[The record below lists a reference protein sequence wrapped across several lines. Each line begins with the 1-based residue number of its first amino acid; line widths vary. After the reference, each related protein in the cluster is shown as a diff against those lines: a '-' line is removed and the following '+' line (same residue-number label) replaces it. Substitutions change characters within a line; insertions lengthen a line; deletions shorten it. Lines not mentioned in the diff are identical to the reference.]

1 MQAGQN
7 RRAESPAGKEESAAS
22 DLTIIGGADGPTAIY
37 VATRPLDWLI
47 LGAVLLVVIG
57 GAVTLVKRWK
67 RRK

>member
-7 RRAESPAGKEESAAS
+7 RRAESPTGKEESAVS

>member
-7 RRAESPAGKEESAAS
+7 RRAESPAGKEESAVS

-37 VATRPLDWLI
+37 AATPPLDWLI

>member
-7 RRAESPAGKEESAAS
+7 RRAESPAGKEESAVS

-37 VATRPLDWLI
+37 AATRPLDWLL

>member
-1 MQAGQN
+1 M
-7 RRAESPAGKEESAAS
+7 S

-37 VATRPLDWLI
+37 VATRPEDWLI

>member
-1 MQAGQN
+1 MRAGQN
-7 RRAESPAGKEESAAS
+7 RRAESPAGKEESAVS

-37 VATRPLDWLI
+37 VAARPLDWLI

>member
-7 RRAESPAGKEESAAS
+7 RRAESPAGKEESAVS

-37 VATRPLDWLI
+37 VATRRVDWLI

>member
-7 RRAESPAGKEESAAS
+7 RRAESPAGKEESAVS

-37 VATRPLDWLI
+37 VATRPVDWLI

-67 RRK
+67 CRK

>member
-7 RRAESPAGKEESAAS
+7 RWAESPAGKEESAVS

-57 GAVTLVKRWK
+57 GTVTLVKRWK

>member
-7 RRAESPAGKEESAAS
+7 RRAEGPAGKEESAVS

-37 VATRPLDWLI
+37 VATRPVDWLI

>member
-1 MQAGQN
+1 MRAGQN
-7 RRAESPAGKEESAAS
+7 RRAESPAGKEESAVS